1 MPPRR
6 TLILIVLI
14 ALAHAALFIVY
25 QRPDWDVAWSDQGG
39 YQQLGAAMARERR
52 VHALP

>member
-25 QRPDWDVAWSDQGG
+25 QRPDWEVAWTDQGG
-39 YQQLGAAMARERR
+39 YQQLGAAHGAQRR